1 VWDCSIG
8 RDSTIE
14 ITVREA
20 RTLNQPSPLIAYTN
34 VERELSLI
42 NLSLRQQLV
51 GFDNCFR
58 LEVSSTPL
66 SLPSP

>member
-1 VWDCSIG
+1 MWDCSIG

-20 RTLNQPSPLIAYTN
+20 RTLNQPSPLTAHTN

-42 NLSLRQQLV
+42 NLSLRQQLAE
-51 GFDNCFR
+51 FDNCCR
-58 LEVSSTPL
+58 L
-66 SLPSP
+66 